1 MKYFVRNIKGKDGL
15 DYVSIYGRVRHYTDD
30 KKIAIGFKV
39 FPTEWANYIS
49 GKFNRTDW
57 MESLSISYAQF
68 DSILAEIKTVLDSS
82 FNPDTA
88 GEDIM
93 KVRDKNIFSPKAVQ
107 VVTCKDRYFST
118 FLLEYIDELKTGTRL
133 KHGKSVPV
141 SQDYIDDLKCFYN
154 KFTSYEAENGRVTL
168 DGIDMRFHD
177 NYMAWCKSQN
187 YTANTIASYFGNIA
201 RVLKI
206 AFINKHTKNDIYLN
220 PNFVPKRLVTDA
232 VYLTTE
238 QIDEMIA
245 LDFESDEVRKSL
257 ITIYTKLNQ
266 GVGILPKHIPV
277 VLRSME
283 RTRDTF
289 IAGCLTGQRESDY
302 FRYNKDMICLLN
314 GMKFLNVKQVK
325 TKKTVMIPL
334 DKRVEHIINK
344 YGGKMPKLCKATL
357 NLYLPVI
364 CEILGWTWIP
374 TLNNPSSFGKSS
386 SRFCDLVRSHT
397 ARRSFATNAYKAGI
411 PISSIIAIT
420 GHAREEGLRRYLKIQ
435 AEEKAILAEQNM
447 QGFIL

>member
-15 DYVSIYGRVRHYTDD
+15 DYVSIYARVRHYTDD
-30 KKIAIGFKV
+30 KKLAIGFKV

-57 MESLSISYAQF
+57 MKSLSISYAQF

-232 VYLTTE
+232 VYLTME
-238 QIDEMIA
+238 QIDEMLNFDVKSDDAIA
-245 LDFESDEVRKSL
+245 KFKEVYFRDKSL
-257 ITIYTKLNQ
+257 DSLKFMRFDEMIDY
-266 GVGILPKHIPV
+266 
-277 VLRSME
+277 ME
-283 RTRDTF
+283 RTRDMF

-302 FRYNKDMICLLN
+302 FRYNKDMICSVN
-314 GMKFLNVKQVK
+314 GTKFLKVKQIK

-334 DKRVEHIINK
+334 DRRVEIILK
-344 YGGKMPKLCKATL
+344 RYKGKMPDICTKTFNA
-357 NLYLPVI
+357 YLHI
-364 CEILGWTWIP
+364 LCEILGWTWVP
-374 TLNNPSSFGKSS
+374 QLDNLPRNNMET
-386 SRFCDLVRSHT
+386 SRFCDLVGSHT
-397 ARRSFATNAYKAGI
+397 ARRSFATNAYMA
-411 PISSIIAIT
+411 
-420 GHAREEGLRRYLKIQ
+420 
-435 AEEKAILAEQNM
+435 
-447 QGFIL
+447 

>member
-1 MKYFVRNIKGKDGL
+1 MLLKWLQSDMAQEEQGHKVFISYKYKDNNVEHLDRSGDEPTIARHYVDEFQDIIGDSVHVNKGEKDGEDMSDFKDSTIESKL
-15 DYVSIYGRVRHYTDD
+15 RN
-30 KKIAIGFKV
+30 KIFDSTVTVV
-39 FPTEWANYIS
+39 FIS
-49 GKFNRTDW
+49 PNMKTAEPEEDQW
-57 MESLSISYAQF
+57 IPWEISY
-68 DSILAEIKTVLDSS
+68 SL
-82 FNPDTA
+82 
-88 GEDIM
+88 
-93 KVRDKNIFSPKAVQ
+93 R
-107 VVTCKDRYFST
+107 VVHR
-118 FLLEYIDELKTGTRL
+118 ENG
-133 KHGKSVPV
+133 
-141 SQDYIDDLKCFYN
+141 
-154 KFTSYEAENGRVTL
+154 TSYCNGIVAVVLPDRN
-168 DGIDMRFHD
+168 GSYE
-177 NYMAWCKSQN
+177 YMLEKRNCYGCHSKCTTWHTGKLF
-187 YTANTIASYFGNIA
+187 TILRLNMF
-201 RVLKI
+201 
-206 AFINKHTKNDIYLN
+206 NKHTKNDIYLN

-266 GVGILPKHIPV
+266 GVEILPKHIPV